1 MSYVLDTSLRLEPL
15 EPDVFQSQTDQTYW
29 NLIGPY
35 GGWIAA
41 LLLKTALHDITEGFE
56 PVAITVDFLKAPPEG
71 PVVLRRVCDRAGRT
85 TAFWRVTLEAPGGTL
100 CARAMIT
107 LAPHRETLDFSDYS
121 MPSVPAAA
129 SVDSFVATNLPIR
142 WARAFETRPIKGH
155 MGNKNDDT
163 HSLVWIRE
171 ADGRPLDHVSLT
183 AIADSP
189 FPRLFIKTGR
199 PSNISTI
206 TMTTYLH
213 ASAAELAAIGTDFIL
228 ADTIGE
234 RAGGGFYDQYA
245 KFYGPDGHLIA
256 TSQQMVWYDRAP

>member
-1 MSYVLDTSLRLEPL
+1 MSYALDTSLRLDRV
-15 EPDVFQSQTDQTYW
+15 EPDVFSSRTDDVYW

-35 GGWIAA
+35 GGWIAT
-41 LLLKTALHDITEGFE
+41 LLLKVVLQDAKDGFE

-71 PVVLRRVCDRAGRT
+71 PIVLRRFCDRAGRT
-85 TAFWRVTLEAPGGTL
+85 TAFWRATLETPDGML

-121 MPSVPAAA
+121 MPDVPAAA
-129 SVDSFVATNLPIR
+129 AVEPFAATMLPIR
-142 WARAFETRPIKGH
+142 WAHTYEIRPIKGH
-155 MGNKNDDT
+155 MGETNQDT

-171 ADGRPLDHVSLT
+171 SDGRPLDHLSLT
-183 AIADSP
+183 AMADSP

-213 ASAAELAAIGTDFIL
+213 ASAAELSGIGTGFIL
-228 ADTIGE
+228 ADTVGE